1 MKRSWSEAIV
11 DPGGLLHSADVPAS
25 RKKAYQKNK
34 KRCLLFSKLPSE
46 IRDVIW
52 HYVFGGLTIHILDD
66 ALDRNTCVAKVC
78 RLHVDPERE
87 ALSLRDKAQNPYHV
101 RHFRCFE
108 SPDQQSSNPPDRP
121 QAVVAVLRVCRQ
133 IHDEA
138 ALLPFVANFFSFARF
153 TSLSRFLDRLLPA
166 QAHAIQR
173 LAWLEHSNWSS
184 HWNHAA
190 GTALRR
196 RVPSLLQVVVF
207 VEFRQASVELFLRNG
222 HTRGVRA
229 ADLSEFLRGL
239 AGGSLAKANV
249 APLYPSSGL
258 KSRDQFKGRVWQWAV
273 DEERHMIK
281 GVDADAKREARRW

>member
-1 MKRSWSEAIV
+1 MKRSWSEALV
-11 DPGGLLHSADVPAS
+11 EPGGLLHSADVPVS

-52 HYVFGGLTIHILDD
+52 QYVFGGLPIHIFDD
-66 ALDRNTCVAKVC
+66 ALDRNTCVAKAC
-78 RLHVDPERE
+78 RLPVNPERE
-87 ALSLRDKAQNPYHV
+87 AVLLRKGEQSPYHV

-108 SPDQQSSNPPDRP
+108 SPDQQGSNPRDQL
-121 QAVVAVLRVCRQ
+121 QALVAVLRVCRQ

-166 QAHAIQR
+166 QAHAIQQ

-184 HWNHAA
+184 HWHHAA
-190 GTALRR
+190 GLALRR
-196 RVPSLLQVVVF
+196 RVPSLSQVVVF

-222 HTRGVRA
+222 HTRGVRS

-239 AGGSLAKANV
+239 ACGSLAKSHV
-249 APLYPSSGL
+249 APLHPSSSL
-258 KSRDQFKGRVWQWAV
+258 KDREQFKGRVWQWAV
-273 DEERHMIK
+273 DEERRMI
-281 GVDADAKREARRW
+281 GDVDADAETEVGCC

>member
-1 MKRSWSEAIV
+1 M
-11 DPGGLLHSADVPAS
+11 
-25 RKKAYQKNK
+25 
-34 KRCLLFSKLPSE
+34 
-46 IRDVIW
+46 
-52 HYVFGGLTIHILDD
+52 FGGLTIHILDD
-66 ALDRNTCVAKVC
+66 ALDHNTCVAKVC
-78 RLHVDPERE
+78 RLPINPELE
-87 ALSLRDKAQNPYHV
+87 ALRLREGEQNPYHV

-108 SPDQQSSNPPDRP
+108 SPDQQSSNPRDQP
-121 QAVVAVLRVCRQ
+121 QALVSVLRVCRQ

-138 ALLPFVANFFSFARF
+138 ALIPFVANFFSFARF

-190 GTALRR
+190 GMALRR
-196 RVPSLLQVVVF
+196 RVPSLSQVVVF
-207 VEFRQASVELFLRNG
+207 VEFWQASVELFLRNG

-249 APLYPSSGL
+249 APLYNTSNL
-258 KSRDQFKGRVWQWAV
+258 KNKDQFKGKVWQWAD
-273 DEERHMIK
+273 DEERRMI
-281 GVDADAKREARRW
+281 GDVDADAVKEVRCW

>member
-1 MKRSWSEAIV
+1 MKRTWSEAVV
-11 DPGGLLHSADVPAS
+11 DPGGMLDSADVPTP

-34 KRCLLFSKLPSE
+34 KRCLLFSRLPSE

-108 SPDQQSSNPPDRP
+108 SLDQQSSNPPDRP
-121 QAVVAVLRVCRQ
+121 QALVAVLRVCRQ

-184 HWNHAA
+184 HWDHAA
-190 GTALRR
+190 GMALRR
-196 RVPSLLQVVVF
+196 RVPSLSQVVVF
-207 VEFRQASVELFLRNG
+207 VEFRQASVELFLRSG

-229 ADLSEFLRGL
+229 ADLSEFLGGL
-239 AGGSLAKANV
+239 AGGSLAKASV
-249 APLYPSSGL
+249 APLYPSSSL
-258 KSRDQFKGRVWQWAV
+258 KIRDQFKGRVWQWAV
-273 DEERHMIK
+273 NEELCMI
-281 GVDADAKREARRW
+281 GDVNADAKREVGC